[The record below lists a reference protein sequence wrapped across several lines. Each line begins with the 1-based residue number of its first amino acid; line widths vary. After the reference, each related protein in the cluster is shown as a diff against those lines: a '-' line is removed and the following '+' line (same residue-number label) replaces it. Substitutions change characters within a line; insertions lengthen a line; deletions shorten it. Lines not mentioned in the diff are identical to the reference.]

1 MVVVAVK
8 SALHR
13 MLIATAVLLAPLTVA
28 TPAAAQVSIE
38 MAIPGA
44 RIGIVQPVHPDL
56 VPVPGYPVYYA
67 PQARVNYFFYDG
79 FYWVF
84 QDERWYRSAW
94 HDGPWDRIDPYDVP
108 LFVLRIPVH
117 YYVNP
122 PVYFNG
128 WAVSAPPRWELY
140 WGPRWA
146 EHRRGW
152 DHWDHRAVV
161 RAAPPVYQRYYSGD
175 RYPRREHQNELR
187 EQHYRDQSRE
197 ATLRRQ
203 PPERPAAN
211 APVQQ
216 QPSAPA
222 GREAPHPP
230 YPQHERHQVRG
241 HESRGN
247 DMRNHEVRRY
257 ATGPQVVQT
266 APREPVV
273 QEPFRPLVRAEQQ
286 RAPAAPVTVTPVPQ
300 VPVVQSPREEWQRP
314 AQTSPQFRAPQ
325 AFEPRAVARHDSSP
339 SESPRLRAPPGREHE
354 IQGRVQG
361 QLRSPQD
368 RGR

>member
-13 MLIATAVLLAPLTVA
+13 MLIATAVLLAPLAVA

-122 PVYFNG
+122 PVYFHG
-128 WAVSAPPRWELY
+128 WAVSAPPRWDLY

-175 RYPRREHQNELR
+175 RYPRREYHNELR

-197 ATLRRQ
+197 APLRRQ
-203 PPERPAAN
+203 PPERAAAN

-216 QPSAPA
+216 QSAPER
-222 GREAPHPP
+222 REMPHSQ
-230 YPQHERHQVRG
+230 YPQHER
-241 HESRGN
+241 
-247 DMRNHEVRRY
+247 HEVRRY

-273 QEPFRPLVRAEQQ
+273 QEPLRPLVRAEQQ

-300 VPVVQSPREEWQRP
+300 VPVAQSPREEWQRP
-314 AQTSPQFRAPQ
+314 AQTSPQFHAPQ

-354 IQGRVQG
+354 SQGRVQG